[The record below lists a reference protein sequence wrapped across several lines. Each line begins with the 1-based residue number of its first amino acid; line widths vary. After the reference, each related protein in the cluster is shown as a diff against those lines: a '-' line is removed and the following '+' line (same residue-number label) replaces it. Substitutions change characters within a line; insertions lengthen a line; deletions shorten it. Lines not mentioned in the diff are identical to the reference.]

1 MRKNNVSLRGYKSSK
16 LKMWKA
22 LNE

>member
-1 MRKNNVSLRGYKSSK
+1 MRKNNVSLRGYQSSK